1 LSLRNSLT
9 WAFGI
14 CVPDTQEA
22 CVEGRGLTRLP
33 EGIAVHATTRIG
45 AVAAMAL
52 TATSMWAGPASA
64 AQHRSCCLDPGIGQ
78 VVFTQTDATTG
89 NQVVVYRRGDDGQ
102 LTRVA
107 AYDTGGLGGV
117 LGGSVVDHLA
127 SQGSLVYD
135 SRNKLLYA
143 VNAGSNTVS
152 VFAVY
157 GDLLQLRQIV
167 ASGGTF
173 PVSVAV
179 HGNVVYVFNATGG
192 GSIQGFTVRE
202 GHLDPHPA
210 WNRPLGLDPN
220 ATPQFTNTPGQVGFA
235 NRGRKLV
242 VTTKANGDNVDVF
255 SLDEHGAPA
264 AAPVVTNLPGA
275 VPFAFVADDRTGRL
289 VLTEAGPNA
298 VASFT
303 VNEDGTLTPLHTA
316 ATGGVATCWIT
327 EVGDMVYVSNAGSAT
342 VSVFRVGPDGSLQL
356 VGTTS
361 TDPGTV
367 DSAASRD
374 GRFLYVQTGA
384 TGTLD
389 EFAINPDGTLAPIGS
404 ELVPNAVGGEG
415 VVAS

>member
-1 LSLRNSLT
+1 M
-9 WAFGI
+9 
-14 CVPDTQEA
+14 
-22 CVEGRGLTRLP
+22 
-33 EGIAVHATTRIG
+33 RIW
-45 AVAAMAL
+45 AVAATAL
-52 TATSMWAGPASA
+52 AATGIGAGTASA
-64 AQHRSCCLDPGIGQ
+64 APRHDCCLASGVDQ
-78 VVFTQTDATTG
+78 VVFAQTNATTG
-89 NQVVVYRRGDDGQ
+89 NQIVAYRRHDDGQ

-117 LGGSVVDHLA
+117 LAGSMVDHLA

-135 SRNKLLYA
+135 SRNRLLYA

-152 VFAVY
+152 VFGVY
-157 GDLLQLRQIV
+157 GDLLQLRQTV

-179 HGNVVYVFNATGG
+179 HGNVVYVLNATGG
-192 GSIQGFTVRE
+192 GSIQGFTVQD
-202 GHLDPHPA
+202 GYLDPHPA

-220 ATPQFTNTPGQVGFA
+220 ATPQFTNTPGQVGFT

-255 SLDEHGAPA
+255 ALDEHGAPA

-275 VPFAFVADDRTGRL
+275 VPFAFVTDEKTGRL

-298 VASFT
+298 VATFT
-303 VNEDGTLTPLHTA
+303 VQDDGTLTPLHTA
-316 ATGGVATCWIT
+316 ATGQAATCWIT
-327 EVGDMVYVSNAGSAT
+327 AVGDEVYASNAGSAT
-342 VSVFRVGPDGSLQL
+342 VSVFHVGADGSLQP
-356 VGTTS
+356 VGTTP

-384 TGTLD
+384 AGILD
-389 EFAINPDGTLAPIGS
+389 EFAVNPDGTLTKIGS

>member
-1 LSLRNSLT
+1 M
-9 WAFGI
+9 
-14 CVPDTQEA
+14 
-22 CVEGRGLTRLP
+22 
-33 EGIAVHATTRIG
+33 HTTMRAG
-45 AVAAMAL
+45 AVAAMTLA
-52 TATSMWAGPASA
+52 ATSIWAGTASA
-64 AQHRSCCLDPGIGQ
+64 AQRHDCCLAQGIGQ
-78 VVFTQTDATTG
+78 VVFAQTNATAG
-89 NQVVVYRRGDDGQ
+89 NQIVAYHRRDDGQ
-102 LTRVA
+102 LTRLA

-117 LGGSVVDHLA
+117 LDGSVVDHLA

-179 HGNVVYVFNATGG
+179 HGNVVYVLNATGG
-192 GSIQGFTVRE
+192 GSIQGFTVQD

-235 NRGRKLV
+235 NRGRDLV

-255 SLDEHGAPA
+255 ALDEHGAPA
-264 AAPVVTNLPGA
+264 PAPVVTNLPGA
-275 VPFAFVADDRTGRL
+275 VPFAFVTDEKTGRL

-298 VASFT
+298 VATFT
-303 VNEDGTLTPLHTA
+303 VNADGTLTPMHTA
-316 ATGGVATCWIT
+316 ATGQAATCWIT
-327 EVGDMVYVSNAGSAT
+327 AVGDKVYASNAGSAS
-342 VSVFRVGPDGSLQL
+342 VSVFRVGADGSLQP

-361 TDPGTV
+361 TDPGAV

-374 GRFLYVQTGA
+374 GRYLYVQTGA

-389 EFAINPDGTLAPIGS
+389 EFAINPDGTLTPIGS
-404 ELVPNAVGGEG
+404 VLVPNAVGGEG
-415 VVAS
+415 IVAS